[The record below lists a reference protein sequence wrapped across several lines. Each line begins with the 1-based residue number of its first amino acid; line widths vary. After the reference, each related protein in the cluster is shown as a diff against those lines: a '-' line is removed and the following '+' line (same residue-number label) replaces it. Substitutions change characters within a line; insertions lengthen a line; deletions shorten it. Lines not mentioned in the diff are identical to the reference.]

1 MSEGIIAYQE
11 LGRVP
16 YEEAWALQE
25 ELREARSAGRI
36 GDRQLLLEHPPVF
49 TLGRKECR
57 DDFQSSEEAIRAEG
71 IAIVKS
77 NRGGRVT
84 YHGPGQLVGYFICAL
99 EGLGL
104 GVKEFV
110 HAVEDILIRSAA
122 RFGVTAARDAEHPGV
137 WVGRR
142 KLAAIGLHIA
152 HGVTQHGFALNVD
165 LDLAP
170 YRHITACGIQDR
182 GVVRLADLCDPAPAM
197 VAVRAA
203 IIAETGDVLQ
213 RKLVPAEGLS

>member
-1 MSEGIIAYQE
+1 MPEGIIAYQE
-11 LGRVP
+11 LGRVV

-25 ELREARSAGRI
+25 ELRAARSIGRI
-36 GDRQLLLEHPPVF
+36 GDRLLLLEHPPVF

-57 DDFQSSEEAIRAEG
+57 DDFLTSEEAIRAEG
-71 IAIVKS
+71 IAIVKT

-84 YHGPGQLVGYFICAL
+84 YHGPGQLVGYCICSLA
-99 EGLGL
+99 EMGL

-110 HAVEDILIRSAA
+110 SAVEEILIRTAA
-122 RFGVTAARDAEHPGV
+122 RFGVTATRDAEHPGV

-165 LDLAP
+165 LDLGP

-182 GVVRLADLCDPAPAM
+182 GVVRLADLCDPAPEMA
-197 VAVRAA
+197 AVRAA
-203 IIAETGDVLQ
+203 LIGETAHVLQ
-213 RKLVPAEGLS
+213 RKLIPVEDLS